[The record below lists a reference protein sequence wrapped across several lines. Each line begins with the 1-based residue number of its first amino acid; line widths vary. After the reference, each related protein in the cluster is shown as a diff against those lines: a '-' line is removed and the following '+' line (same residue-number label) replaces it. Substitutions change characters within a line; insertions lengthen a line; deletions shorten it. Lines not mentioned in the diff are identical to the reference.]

1 MLYCLLF
8 VFLLSPSLECLS
20 LFCEMNLTIEKS
32 DLNLKHMLFDW
43 SPKINHFDAKLGVL
57 SESAERNVTAET
69 PFI

>member
-1 MLYCLLF
+1 MKR
-8 VFLLSPSLECLS
+8 
-20 LFCEMNLTIEKS
+20 TIQKS